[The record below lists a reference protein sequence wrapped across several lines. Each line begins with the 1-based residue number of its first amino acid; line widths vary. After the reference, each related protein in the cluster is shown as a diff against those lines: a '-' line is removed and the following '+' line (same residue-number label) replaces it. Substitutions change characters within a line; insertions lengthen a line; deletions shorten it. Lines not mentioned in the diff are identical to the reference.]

1 MQGEAPGASLYVPFK
16 VKAGDTYSIRLHMA
30 WYVPDSDI
38 RIGADAVTEN
48 DKSSE
53 CPTVTKTETPQN
65 YRPWYSTR
73 FSSIDEIATY
83 WSSQY
88 DNLKNKTELFTNTFY
103 DTTLPAEIIVCRK
116 LQSLHPE
123 ITDCHAP
130 TRWPPMEL

>member
-83 WSSQY
+83 WYHNMTILRIKQNYSPTHSMIQLY
-88 DNLKNKTELFTNTFY
+88 QQ
-103 DTTLPAEIIVCRK
+103 K
-116 LQSLHPE
+116 LLMP
-123 ITDCHAP
+123 
-130 TRWPPMEL
+130 